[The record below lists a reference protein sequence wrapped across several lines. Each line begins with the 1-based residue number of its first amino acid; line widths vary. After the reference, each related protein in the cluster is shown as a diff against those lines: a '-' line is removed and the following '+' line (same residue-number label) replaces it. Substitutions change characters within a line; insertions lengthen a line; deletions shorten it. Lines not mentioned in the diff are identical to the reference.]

1 MAVLVLASDEAA
13 PVPPLDLRLVWRHRL
28 TIFLHTRVFFF
39 FPGDDDG
46 FLGLLDGDELEAKT
60 ACGHRAPPPRAV
72 AMAMSADDLMA
83 HFLCWRL
90 IMAAHPEAEDEMQNS
105 LQAWRL
111 KIMFLRKPCWKALVL
126 GPRIALIELEK

>member
-1 MAVLVLASDEAA
+1 M
-13 PVPPLDLRLVWRHRL
+13 
-28 TIFLHTRVFFF
+28 FFF
-39 FPGDDDG
+39 FPGDDD
-46 FLGLLDGDELEAKT
+46 FLGLNDEEFEAKT

-90 IMAAHPEAEDEMQNS
+90 IMAAPLEPEDEMQTW
-105 LQAWRL
+105 LQAWRFR
-111 KIMFLRKPCWKALVL
+111 IMFLRKPCWKALVL